1 MAGNRLASH
10 RVGCDGCSRR
20 FLVLDVFQH
29 RHVLRPI
36 DMNEQERKR
45 KRALIAFQIFAYGWL
60 LAMFLIQL
68 YMSFDRGW
76 WDL

>member
-1 MAGNRLASH
+1 
-10 RVGCDGCSRR
+10 
-20 FLVLDVFQH
+20 
-29 RHVLRPI
+29 
-36 DMNEQERKR
+36 MNEQDRKR

-68 YMSFDRGW
+68 YMSFERGW